1 MYLRQQ
7 DPQQQSCHDL
17 IVVHQPEEGGIGA
30 ASDVDNINQLQTLHR
45 VTSGLSAFVFF
56 KKVVVRSKR
65 LLQDGF
71 MILR

>member
-7 DPQQQSCHDL
+7 DPQQQSRHDL

-30 ASDVDNINQLQTLHR
+30 ASDVDLINQLQTLRR
-45 VTSGLSAFVFF
+45 VTSCLLDFAFF
-56 KKVVVRSKR
+56 KKVAVRSKR
-65 LLQDGF
+65 LLQDDS